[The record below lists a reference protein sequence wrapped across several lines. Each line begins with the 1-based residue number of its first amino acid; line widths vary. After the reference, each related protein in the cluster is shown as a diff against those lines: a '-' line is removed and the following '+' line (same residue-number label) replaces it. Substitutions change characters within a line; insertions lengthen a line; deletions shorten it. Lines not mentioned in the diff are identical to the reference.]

1 MSESSDAK
9 YEMQLS
15 PADAAAFLRRLADQL
30 EAGGARVG
38 DVQVETDGQ
47 VKVKQSVKAK
57 EDRASFK
64 LKLKYYAP
72 LTAELGEVVEGAE
85 SAASDEGSGS
95 PGGGK
100 PSYKGLKKRMGKSF
114 KGIKKELAAGGPPD
128 YAAVLAFCDD
138 CVLMTSY
145 PDQGEE
151 HYADFDRLTGQLR
164 RAATDADL
172 EDCRRVVAEMEAMRK
187 ACHDQYK

>member
-1 MSESSDAK
+1 MSDTSDAK

-30 EAGGARVG
+30 EGGGAQLG
-38 DVQVETDGQ
+38 EVQVEADGE

-57 EDRASFK
+57 GDRASFK

-72 LTAELGEVVEGAE
+72 LTPELDQAVGGAAEPGEEE
-85 SAASDEGSGS
+85 E
-95 PGGGK
+95 GGK

-114 KGIKKELAAGGPPD
+114 KGIMKELEAGGPPD
-128 YAAVLAFCDD
+128 YAAVLDFCDE
-138 CVLMTSY
+138 CALMTSY

-151 HYADFDRLTGQLR
+151 HYPDFDRLTGRLR
-164 RAATDADL
+164 QAAGDADL
-172 EDCRRVVAEMEAMRK
+172 EETRRVVAEMGAMRK